1 MSFKKTGPGT
11 SRGRLGLCAGVVG
24 ALALAAGVG
33 AAGASTTTTKPSRAA
48 HATAKAPPPPGIGA
62 TIKVLNQKKQYESV
76 KLIAVQDPAQPGDSF
91 TTPDAGNRFV
101 GVQIQITN
109 DSKGTDSD
117 DANNNTSL
125 IGSNSQVYSADVN
138 SIAGCTNF
146 DNGTYTLT
154 QGASEVGCVSFQ
166 VPTAVT
172 VAKVVYNPN
181 SGFST
186 NNGFWTVGA
195 LAPLPTVA
203 APSAPK
209 GSHNKSSF
217 GIGST
222 QRVLNQ
228 DKQYEAVKLLA
239 VQDPAQPGDSFSTPD
254 AGKRYVGVELQ
265 ITNQTKGNDSD
276 DANNNTSLVG
286 SNRQVYSSDV
296 ASIAGCTNFDSGNYT
311 LEQGS
316 TEIGC
321 VTFQVP
327 NGVTIAKV
335 NYNPNSGFST
345 NNAIWTLSPPG

>member
-1 MSFKKTGPGT
+1 MSLRKKSGSGLL
-11 SRGRLGLCAGVVG
+11 RGRFGLCAGVASTLAVG
-24 ALALAAGVG
+24 IGV
-33 AAGASTTTTKPSRAA
+33 AGASTTTTKPSHAT
-48 HATAKAPPPPGIGA
+48 HATAKAPPPGIGS
-62 TIKVLNQKKQYESV
+62 TMKVLNQKKQYESV
-76 KLIAVQDPAQPGDSF
+76 KLIAVQDPAPPGDSF

-101 GVQIQITN
+101 GVQIQITS

-125 IGSNSQVYSADVN
+125 IGSNSQVYSADVD

-154 QGASEVGCVSFQ
+154 QGASEVGCVTFQ

-195 LAPLPTVA
+195 LAPLPAVA
-203 APSAPK
+203 APGGPK
-209 GSHNKSSF
+209 GLHKKSSF

-222 QRVLNQ
+222 QRVLNE

-239 VQDPAQPGDSFSTPD
+239 LQDPAQPGDSFSTPE

-286 SNRQVYSSDV
+286 SNRQVYTADV
-296 ASIAGCTNFDSGNYT
+296 APIAGCTNFDSGNYT

-345 NNAIWTLSPPG
+345 NNVIWALSPPG